1 MVINLIDFNHANYK
15 TFALFENNIYFVAL
29 KSSKLESLKAHSCI
43 PFFPPKK
50 EKNEIST
57 FAHQQ
62 SQNIKQSKANE

>member
-1 MVINLIDFNHANYK
+1 MVINLIDFNYANYK
-15 TFALFENNIYFVAL
+15 TFALFENNMYFVAL

-43 PFFPPKK
+43 PFFPQK
-50 EKNEIST
+50 EMNEIST